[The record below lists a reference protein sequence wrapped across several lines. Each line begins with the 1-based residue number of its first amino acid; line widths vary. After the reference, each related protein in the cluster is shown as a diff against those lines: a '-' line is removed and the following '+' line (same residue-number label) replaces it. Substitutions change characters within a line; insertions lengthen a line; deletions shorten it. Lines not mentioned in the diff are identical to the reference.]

1 MFLGPRLSDMG
12 SCSHEDQNV
21 HTRHG
26 IQWHTGGISCKI
38 LLYDQ
43 VVVVVVLVL
52 IVAAGS
58 ASGSVVSAVTA
69 VVVILVT
76 A

>member
-43 VVVVVVLVL
+43 VVVVVLVL

>member
-26 IQWHTGGISCKI
+26 IQWRTGGISCKI

-43 VVVVVVLVL
+43 VVVVVLVL